1 MEGRWFIQCT
11 LPIKLRQPPC
21 DCKIAEVTFNS
32 IIILKYIQEKKTKKN
47 YIWLQERMET
57 NKYQLY
63 AKSTEIENGF
73 RDILGCGYGN
83 GV

>member
-1 MEGRWFIQCT
+1 MVYSMYFANKTTTTTMWLQNCWSDVQ
-11 LPIKLRQPPC
+11 LYH
-21 DCKIAEVTFNS
+21 N
-32 IIILKYIQEKKTKKN
+32 LKVHTGKKTKKT
-47 YIWLQERMET
+47 YILLQERMET

>member
-1 MEGRWFIQCT
+1 
-11 LPIKLRQPPC
+11 
-21 DCKIAEVTFNS
+21 
-32 IIILKYIQEKKTKKN
+32 
-47 YIWLQERMET
+47 MET

>member
-32 IIILKYIQEKKTKKN
+32 IIILKYIQEKKQKKPLYFVTGKN
-47 YIWLQERMET
+47 G
-57 NKYQLY
+57 NKQVPIVCKINRNRTFDL
-63 AKSTEIENGF
+63 
-73 RDILGCGYGN
+73 
-83 GV
+83 